1 MRRAGIRVRFPLRVR
16 QFAKWLVPGIRVKR
30 FLALVLLGVLLVT
43 GGALL
48 LLTHFPLRRDL
59 LEGMVALPDGTALG
73 LGAAMVVL
81 GLYGVFLGVR
91 ATIRSVAGLF
101 LPRGDHR
108 LVELLVQH
116 RALPR
121 GPRIVA
127 IGGGTGL
134 STLLRGLKAYAA
146 HLTAVVTVTDD
157 GGSSGRLRREL
168 GILPPGDIND
178 CLVALAEVEPVM
190 TRLFQYRFDRGDL
203 AGHSFGNLFL
213 ASMVGV
219 GGDLVSA
226 VRLASRVL
234 AIRGQVLPATADQA
248 VLGAEFMDGTVVEGE
263 SAIPLLRK
271 PIRRV
276 YLNPPNVRAV
286 PEVLEALAQADLI
299 LLGPGS
305 LFTSVLPNLLVPG
318 IAEALRRASAVPPN
332 FGGRGWGGPPGGPP
346 APVVYIVN
354 VMTQPGETDGF
365 RASDH
370 VRTVVEHLG
379 GGVVDVALVNTQM
392 PRNRAVLERYQEQ
405 GAFPVEPD
413 LERIRHLGVEAV
425 GRPLMSETDLLRHD
439 PARLAQAVL
448 EIFERLLHR
457 RRPMRVSVI
466 NP

>member
-318 IAEALRRASAVPPN
+318 IA
-332 FGGRGWGGPPGGPP
+332 GGRPRAA

>member
-318 IAEALRRASAVPPN
+318 IAEALRRA
-332 FGGRGWGGPPGGPP
+332 P

>member
-1 MRRAGIRVRFPLRVR
+1 MRQAVIRVRLPLRVR

-43 GGALL
+43 GGTLL
-48 LLTHFPLRRDL
+48 LLSRLPLRRSL
-59 LEGMVALPDGTALG
+59 LERIGALPDGAVLGSGTAL
-73 LGAAMVVL
+73 VVL

-91 ATIRSVAGLF
+91 ATIRSVAGVF

-116 RALPR
+116 RAVPR

-234 AIRGQVLPATADQA
+234 AIRGQVLPATADHA
-248 VLGAEFMDGTVVEGE
+248 VLGAEFADGTVVEGE
-263 SAIPLLRK
+263 STIPQLRK

-286 PEVLEALAQADLI
+286 PEVLEALVQADLI

-318 IAEALRRASAVPPN
+318 IAEALRRASA
-332 FGGRGWGGPPGGPP
+332 
-346 APVVYIVN
+346 PVVYIVN

-379 GGVVDVALVNTQM
+379 TGVVDVALVNTQM
-392 PRNRAVLERYQEQ
+392 PRNRAVLERYREQ

-457 RRPMRVSVI
+457 RRPVRVSVI

>member
-1 MRRAGIRVRFPLRVR
+1 MRQAGIRVRFPLRVR

-318 IAEALRRASAVPPN
+318 IAEALRRASA
-332 FGGRGWGGPPGGPP
+332 
-346 APVVYIVN
+346 PVVYIVN

>member
-1 MRRAGIRVRFPLRVR
+1 
-16 QFAKWLVPGIRVKR
+16 
-30 FLALVLLGVLLVT
+30 
-43 GGALL
+43 
-48 LLTHFPLRRDL
+48 
-59 LEGMVALPDGTALG
+59 MVALPDGTALG

-318 IAEALRRASAVPPN
+318 IAEALRRASA
-332 FGGRGWGGPPGGPP
+332 
-346 APVVYIVN
+346 PVVYIVN

>member
-318 IAEALRRASAVPPN
+318 IAEAHRRAT
-332 FGGRGWGGPPGGPP
+332 

>member
-318 IAEALRRASAVPPN
+318 IAVGLRRAS
-332 FGGRGWGGPPGGPP
+332 

>member
-1 MRRAGIRVRFPLRVR
+1 MKPPGIWVRLRHRVR

-43 GGALL
+43 AGSLL
-48 LLTHFPLRRDL
+48 LLLGYLHLRGDT
-59 LEGMVALPDGTALG
+59 LERIVALPGGATLG
-73 LGAAMVVL
+73 LGALLVVL
-81 GLYGVFLGVR
+81 GLYGIFLGVR
-91 ATIRSVAGLF
+91 ATIRSVAGIF

-108 LVELLVQH
+108 LVELLVQR

-134 STLLRGLKAYAA
+134 STLLRGLKAYAT

-190 TRLFQYRFDRGDL
+190 TRLFQHRFDRGDL

-248 VLGAEFMDGTVVEGE
+248 VLGAEFADGTVVEGE
-263 SAIPLLRK
+263 SAIPQVRK
-271 PIRRV
+271 AIRRV
-276 YLNPPNVRAV
+276 YLNPPNVRPV
-286 PEVLEALAQADLI
+286 PEVLEALAEADLI

-318 IAEALRRASAVPPN
+318 IAEALRKVS
-332 FGGRGWGGPPGGPP
+332 

-370 VRTVVEHLG
+370 VRMVVEHLG
-379 GGVVDVALVNTQM
+379 PGVVDVALVNTQM
-392 PRNRAVLERYQEQ
+392 PRNRALLERYREQ

-413 LERIRHLGVEAV
+413 LERIRQLGVEVV
-425 GRPLMSETDLLRHD
+425 GRPLMSELDLLRHD

-448 EIFERLLHR
+448 EILERLLHR
-457 RRPMRVSVI
+457 RRPLRVSVI

>member
-1 MRRAGIRVRFPLRVR
+1 MRPSGIWGRLRHRVR

-43 GGALL
+43 AGALL
-48 LLTHFPLRRDL
+48 LLLGYFRLRGDALRWL
-59 LEGMVALPDGTALG
+59 LDLPDRATLG
-73 LGAAMVVL
+73 LGGALVAL

-91 ATIRSVAGLF
+91 ATIRSVAGVF

-108 LVELLVQH
+108 LVELLVQR

-134 STLLRGLKAYAA
+134 STLLRGLKAYATY
-146 HLTAVVTVTDD
+146 LTAVVTVTDD

-203 AGHSFGNLFL
+203 VGHSFGNLFL

-234 AIRGQVLPATADQA
+234 AIRGQVLPATADHV
-248 VLGAEFMDGTVVEGE
+248 VLGAEFVDGTVVEGE
-263 SAIPLLRK
+263 SAIPQARK
-271 PIRRV
+271 AIRRV
-276 YLNPPNVRAV
+276 YLNPPNVRPV
-286 PEVLEALAQADLI
+286 PEVLEAIVEADLI

-318 IAEALRRASAVPPN
+318 IAEALRGVS
-332 FGGRGWGGPPGGPP
+332 

-379 GGVVDVALVNTQM
+379 PGVVDVALVNTQM
-392 PRNRAVLERYQEQ
+392 PRNRGLLERYREQ

-413 LERIRHLGVEAV
+413 LERIRHLGVETV
-425 GRPLMSETDLLRHD
+425 GRPLMSERDLLRHD

-448 EIFERLLHR
+448 EILERLLHR
-457 RRPMRVSVI
+457 RRPLRVSVI

>member
-1 MRRAGIRVRFPLRVR
+1 MGVRLLTRLRHRAR

-30 FLALVLLGVLLVT
+30 FLALVLLGVGFVAM
-43 GGALL
+43 GALL
-48 LLTHFPLRRDL
+48 VVLGQPGIRGRALAWT
-59 LEGMVALPDGTALG
+59 ASLPDRMVLGAG
-73 LGAAMVVL
+73 LGALAL
-81 GLYGVFLGVR
+81 GLYGIFLGVR
-91 ATIRSVAGLF
+91 ATIRSVAGVF
-101 LPRGDHR
+101 LPRGDYR
-108 LVELLVQH
+108 LAELLVQR

-134 STLLRGLKAYAA
+134 STLLRGLKAYAT

-190 TRLFQYRFDRGDL
+190 TRLFQYRFDRGEL

-234 AIRGQVLPATADQA
+234 AVRGQVLPATADLA
-248 VLGAEFMDGTVVEGE
+248 VLGAEFEDGTVVDGE
-263 SAIPLLRK
+263 SAIPKVRK

-276 YLNPPNVRAV
+276 YLNPPDVRPV
-286 PEVLEALAQADLI
+286 PEVLEAIAHADLI

-305 LFTSVLPNLLVPG
+305 LYTSVLPNLLVPG
-318 IAEALRRASAVPPN
+318 IAEALRRAS
-332 FGGRGWGGPPGGPP
+332 

-370 VRTVVEHLG
+370 VRVVVEHLG
-379 GGVVDVALVNTQM
+379 PGVVGVALVNTQM
-392 PRNRAVLERYQEQ
+392 PRNPVLLQRYREEGAV
-405 GAFPVEPD
+405 PVEPD
-413 LERIRHLGVEAV
+413 LERVGQLGVEAV
-425 GRPLMSETDLLRHD
+425 GRPLISETDLLRHD
-439 PARLAQAVL
+439 PARLAEAVL
-448 EIFERLLHR
+448 EVLEHLLRR
-457 RRPMRVSVI
+457 RRPVRVSVI

>member
-1 MRRAGIRVRFPLRVR
+1 MRRAGIRVRLPLRVR

-234 AIRGQVLPATADQA
+234 AIRGQILPATADQA
-248 VLGAEFMDGTVVEGE
+248 VLGAEFVDGTVVEGE

-318 IAEALRRASAVPPN
+318 IAEALRRAS
-332 FGGRGWGGPPGGPP
+332 

>member
-318 IAEALRRASAVPPN
+318 IAEALRRASA
-332 FGGRGWGGPPGGPP
+332 
-346 APVVYIVN
+346 PVVYIVN

-439 PARLAQAVL
+439 PAHLAQAVL